1 MENLKNIVNVLKLV
15 FGEDTK
21 NHIACELTLVNNV
34 KCLKIYSFNN
44 EVEQW
49 QEIKKLYFTKN
60 TENLIPNYEKQ
71 MIKKQIKKLQKEL
84 ENL

>member
-1 MENLKNIVNVLKLV
+1 MENLKNVVNVLKLV
-15 FGEDTK
+15 FGEDTE
-21 NHIACELTLVNNV
+21 NHIACELVKVNNV

-60 TENLIPNYEKQ
+60 TENLIPDYENQ
-71 MIKKQIKKLQKEL
+71 MIKKQIKKLQKKF

>member
-1 MENLKNIVNVLKLV
+1 MENLENVINVLKLV
-15 FGEDTK
+15 FGEDTE
-21 NHIACELTLVNNV
+21 NHIACKLEKVNNV

-60 TENLIPNYEKQ
+60 TENLIPNYENQ
-71 MIKKQIKKLQKEL
+71 IIKKLQKEL